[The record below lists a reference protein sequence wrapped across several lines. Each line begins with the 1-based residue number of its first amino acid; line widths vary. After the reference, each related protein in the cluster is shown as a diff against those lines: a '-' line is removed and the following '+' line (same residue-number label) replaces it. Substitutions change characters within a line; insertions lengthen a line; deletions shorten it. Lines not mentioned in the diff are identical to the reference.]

1 MKKSFNEEQIREFIF
16 HFFSEK
22 FFSVTVFTTREVEKK
37 TSSSK

>member
-22 FFSVTVFTTREVEKK
+22 ICLSYLEVEKK

>member
-16 HFFSEK
+16 HFSEK
-22 FFSVTVFTTREVEKK
+22 IFSVTVFTTREVEKK

>member
-22 FFSVTVFTTREVEKK
+22 IFSVTVFTTRDVEKK

>member
-22 FFSVTVFTTREVEKK
+22 AVFIYDERGRKENQQ
-37 TSSSK
+37 

>member
-22 FFSVTVFTTREVEKK
+22 IFSVTFFLVTYNRGRKENQQ
-37 TSSSK
+37 

>member
-22 FFSVTVFTTREVEKK
+22 FFQLLEDFIRGRKENQQ
-37 TSSSK
+37 

>member
-22 FFSVTVFTTREVEKK
+22 FFSYDERGRKENQQ
-37 TSSSK
+37 

>member
-22 FFSVTVFTTREVEKK
+22 IFSVTFLSYLEVEKK

>member
-22 FFSVTVFTTREVEKK
+22 FFYTTREVEKK

>member
-22 FFSVTVFTTREVEKK
+22 FFKYDERGRKENQQ
-37 TSSSK
+37 

>member
-22 FFSVTVFTTREVEKK
+22 IFSVTHTEVEKK

>member
-22 FFSVTVFTTREVEKK
+22 FFLVTYKIIRKQNQ
-37 TSSSK
+37 

>member
-22 FFSVTVFTTREVEKK
+22 IFSVTVLRRER
-37 TSSSK
+37 

>member
-22 FFSVTVFTTREVEKK
+22 IFSVTLFYDERGRKENQQ
-37 TSSSK
+37 

>member
-22 FFSVTVFTTREVEKK
+22 FFQLLEVTILEVEKK

>member
-22 FFSVTVFTTREVEKK
+22 IFSVTSIEVEKK

>member
-22 FFSVTVFTTREVEKK
+22 IFSVTFLSYYKRGRKENQQ
-37 TSSSK
+37 

>member
-22 FFSVTVFTTREVEKK
+22 FFQLLCYDERGRKENQQ
-37 TSSSK
+37 

>member
-22 FFSVTVFTTREVEKK
+22 FFFIYDERGRKENQQ
-37 TSSSK
+37 

>member
-22 FFSVTVFTTREVEKK
+22 IFSVTYLRGGKENQQ
-37 TSSSK
+37 

>member
-22 FFSVTVFTTREVEKK
+22 IFLSYGRKR

>member
-22 FFSVTVFTTREVEKK
+22 FFQLQPFTTREVEKK

>member
-22 FFSVTVFTTREVEKK
+22 IFSVTSEV
-37 TSSSK
+37 T

>member
-22 FFSVTVFTTREVEKK
+22 IFQLLRGRKENQQ
-37 TSSSK
+37 

>member
-22 FFSVTVFTTREVEKK
+22 FFQLLEAYRGRKENQQ
-37 TSSSK
+37 

>member
-22 FFSVTVFTTREVEKK
+22 FFQLTTREVEKK

>member
-22 FFSVTVFTTREVEKK
+22 FFLEYDERGRKENQQ
-37 TSSSK
+37 